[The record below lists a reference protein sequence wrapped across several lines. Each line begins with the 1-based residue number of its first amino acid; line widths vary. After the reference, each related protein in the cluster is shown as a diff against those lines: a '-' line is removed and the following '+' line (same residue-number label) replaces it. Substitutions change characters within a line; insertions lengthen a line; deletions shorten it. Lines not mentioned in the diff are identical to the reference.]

1 MAKKSAIQNLCPC
14 GSQKSL
20 ESCCSRF
27 LTGKLWPETAEELMR
42 SRYTAYVLGN
52 NEWLRRTWASETCPE
67 GELADDNVK
76 WLGLK
81 IEDVKSIDDMH
92 ATVTFVARGRYRNQ
106 GAFRMREKS
115 TFEKRDGKWFYI
127 DGVVDEEK

>member
-1 MAKKSAIQNLCPC
+1 MAKKANQNLCPC
-14 GSQKSL
+14 CSGKSL
-20 ESCCSRF
+20 DLCCARF

-52 NEWLRRTWASETCPE
+52 DDWLRQTWATQTCPS
-67 GELADDNVK
+67 GSLADADVK

-81 IEDVKSIDDMH
+81 IEDRQTVDETH

-115 TFEKRDGKWFYI
+115 SFEKRDGKWLYV